1 MSSRAAEFA
10 QRLARSAEAVCRYCL
25 SNGNR
30 QGRYWIVGDVTNT
43 PGRSL
48 YVRLYG
54 PLYGKGAA
62 GKWTD
67 AATAQHGDLLDLI
80 ALSCGLDRL
89 ADVLAEARR
98 FLGVAQPAPTALL
111 RPEPPDGLPEAA
123 RRLLVMSYPL
133 AGTIAET
140 YLRNRGIAITP
151 DLRALRFHPRCF
163 YRTTDEATGPN
174 RYEVWPALVATV
186 TDLEGKV
193 SGLQRTWLD
202 PSGRDKA
209 PVPSPRRALGEIAG
223 HAVRFGSTDDVM
235 AAGEGLETVL
245 SVRTV
250 LPAMPMAAALS
261 ANHLA
266 VFRPPPTLRRLY
278 VAQDNDST
286 GQRAAQQL
294 SCRAQAGGIEAIT
307 LAPRLKDFNDDLR
320 QLGVAALRAT
330 LRKQLIPEDVSR
342 FMASEAGTVR

>member
-1 MSSRAAEFA
+1 MSSQAAELA
-10 QRLARSAEAVCRYCL
+10 QRLARSAEAVCRYYL
-25 SNGNR
+25 SNGHR
-30 QGRYWIVGDVTNT
+30 EGRYWIVGDVANT

-98 FLGVAQPAPTALL
+98 FLGLAQPTLL
-111 RPEPPDGLPEAA
+111 QPEPPDGLPDTA

-133 AGTIAET
+133 AGTVAEA
-140 YLRNRGIAITP
+140 YLQNRGIAITP

-163 YRTTDEATGPN
+163 YRTTDEATGAN
-174 RYEVWPALVATV
+174 RYEVWPALLATV

-193 SGLQRTWLD
+193 TGLQRTWLD

-209 PVPSPRRALGEIAG
+209 QVPSPRRALGEIAG
-223 HAVRFGSTDDVM
+223 HGVRFGTVDDVM

-278 VAQDNDST
+278 VAQDNDAT
-286 GQRAAQQL
+286 GRRAAQQL

-330 LRKQLIPEDVSR
+330 LRKQLVPEDVSQ
-342 FMASEAGTVR
+342 FMAAEAVTIR

>member
-1 MSSRAAEFA
+1 MRNITSCAT
-10 QRLARSAEAVCRYCL
+10 Y
-25 SNGNR
+25 
-30 QGRYWIVGDVTNT
+30 
-43 PGRSL
+43 SL
-48 YVRLYG
+48 LCSTAH
-54 PLYGKGAA
+54 KSDDAA
-62 GKWTD
+62 G
-67 AATAQHGDLLDLI
+67 QHGDLLDLI

-98 FLGVAQPAPTALL
+98 FLGLAQPTPTA
-111 RPEPPDGLPEAA
+111 RSEPPDGLPEAA

-133 AGTIAET
+133 AGTVAET
-140 YLRNRGIAITP
+140 YLRARGIAITP
-151 DLRALRFHPRCF
+151 DLRALRFHARCF
-163 YRTTDEATGPN
+163 YRTTDEVTGAN
-174 RYEVWPALVATV
+174 HYEVWPALLATV
-186 TDLEGKV
+186 TDLDGKV
-193 SGLQRTWLD
+193 TGLHRTWLD

-223 HAVRFGSTDDVM
+223 HGVRFGTVDDVM

-266 VFRPPPTLRRLY
+266 LFRPPPTLRRIY
-278 VAQDNDST
+278 VAQDNDAT
-286 GQRAAQQL
+286 GRRAAQQL

-320 QLGVAALRAT
+320 QLGFAALRGM
-330 LRKQLIPEDVSR
+330 LRDQLVLEDVSR
-342 FMASEAGTVR
+342 FMLSEAVTVR

>member
-1 MSSRAAEFA
+1 
-10 QRLARSAEAVCRYCL
+10 L
-25 SNGNR
+25 
-30 QGRYWIVGDVTNT
+30 
-43 PGRSL
+43 
-48 YVRLYG
+48 
-54 PLYGKGAA
+54 
-62 GKWTD
+62 
-67 AATAQHGDLLDLI
+67 
-80 ALSCGLDRL
+80 
-89 ADVLAEARR
+89 
-98 FLGVAQPAPTALL
+98 
-111 RPEPPDGLPEAA
+111 PDTA

-133 AGTIAET
+133 ADTVAET

-163 YRTTDEATGPN
+163 YRTTDEATGAN
-174 RYEVWPALVATV
+174 RYEVWPALLATV
-186 TDLEGKV
+186 TDLDGKV
-193 SGLQRTWLD
+193 TGLQRTWLD

-223 HAVRFGSTDDVM
+223 HGVRFGTAGDVM

-245 SVRTV
+245 SVRTI

-278 VAQDNDST
+278 VAQDNDTT
-286 GQRAAQQL
+286 GRRAAQQL

-307 LAPRLKDFNDDLR
+307 LAPRFKDFNDDLR

-330 LRKQLIPEDVSR
+330 LRKQLVLEDVSR
-342 FMASEAGTVR
+342 FMLLEAVTAG

>member
-1 MSSRAAEFA
+1 MSSQAAELA
-10 QRLARSAEAVCRYCL
+10 QRLAHSAESVCRFYL
-25 SNGNR
+25 SNGHR
-30 QGRYWIVGDVTNT
+30 EDRYWIVGDVANT

-98 FLGVAQPAPTALL
+98 FLGLTQQAPTAWS
-111 RPEPPDGLPEAA
+111 EPPDGLPEAA

-133 AGTIAET
+133 ADTIAET
-140 YLRNRGIAITP
+140 YLRARGIAITP

-163 YRTTDEATGPN
+163 YRTTDEATGAN
-174 RYEVWPALVATV
+174 SYEVWPALLATV
-186 TDLEGKV
+186 TDLDGKV
-193 SGLQRTWLD
+193 TGLQRTWLD

-223 HAVRFGSTDDVM
+223 HGVRFGAADDVM

-245 SVRTV
+245 SVRTI

-266 VFRPPPTLRRLY
+266 AFRPPPTLRRLY
-278 VAQDNDST
+278 VAQDNDTT
-286 GQRAAQQL
+286 GRRAAQQL

-330 LRKQLIPEDVSR
+330 LRDQLLLEDVGR
-342 FMASEAGTVR
+342 FMASETETVR